1 MDKSA
6 DAFRTIT
13 EVAEWLDTPAHV
25 LRFWESRFTQIKPV
39 KRAGGRRYYRP
50 ADMLLL
56 GGIKKLLH
64 DDGTTIKGVQAIFRE
79 HGIKYVQSLSQPV
92 SVSVAIK
99 KKSDTSGL
107 SDIGSTTEPVA
118 APAPV
123 RVVKKAKQPVVETPA
138 EKEETPFIR
147 HTATPEEAAPTPAPT
162 QAVAQ
167 KDEMPAAKVEVEAA
181 PAVAAAPVA
190 KEEPAKEAVIPDD
203 LGDEDITALT
213 DDNVT
218 PEALLHVPALANNLK
233 RASKISH
240 DDLQEIEALYYS
252 LKMVRN
258 NMHRTGA
265 GR

>member
-99 KKSDTSGL
+99 KKSDTAGL
-107 SDIGSTTEPVA
+107 SDIGSATEPQEKPV
-118 APAPV
+118 APAV
-123 RVVKKAKQPVVETPA
+123 RVAKKAKQPVVEAPT

-147 HTATPEEAAPTPAPT
+147 HAVVEKEAAPTEATP
-162 QAVAQ
+162 Q
-167 KDEMPAAKVEVEAA
+167 KDETPPAKVELAA
-181 PAVAAAPVA
+181 AVAAPPVA
-190 KEEPAKEAVIPDD
+190 KEEPAKQAVVPDD
-203 LGDEDITALT
+203 LGDEDIAALT
-213 DDNVT
+213 GDNVT
-218 PEALLHVPALANNLK
+218 PEALLHVPALANSLK
-233 RASKISH
+233 RAAKISH

-265 GR
+265 GH